1 MKKWIVLFLILSI
14 VYESWAVPKPM
25 ESITNYNVLL
35 LHGAYGHYKK
45 DDDGKIDKSKPQ
57 GFLESE
63 TIPSAND
70 ADDYLGNATIGRYTD
85 NSRINY
91 WLSKEIFEEPEWEK
105 PTQGVHN
112 SCIYHWR
119 AFSSPPNSSI
129 TNAVELGDRTWNKD
143 KKFGKRRALVEEAQ
157 EVKASLKVSKN
168 GKDSLYV
175 GQVALD
181 TIRRN
186 PDLYRQLASRYI
198 LIGHSMGGVVARE
211 YTQNSDYYH
220 QDVDKIITLDSP
232 HEGTGA
238 LEMQLDL
245 VGHKWTALQGIS
257 SYLVGL
263 SLVYLNMRG
272 DFMAKS
278 VAISSASW
286 ATLLG
291 LTNFIAPF
299 YVENNL
305 QDYSEEDPLV
315 KYVNPGKGK
324 KGNISYLKK
333 ISPNDSIPMFRL
345 MGGEKSITYSDPF
358 KNVTDW
364 TGLFVP
370 EALTQTMMNFF
381 SQLAESDDVMS
392 TEAFALASKAATMG
406 LVVSAASREQGT
418 SIVPKASSWAENTES
433 LRNSV
438 ADVKRWRFDAAPH
451 ADAEAWRTAN
461 VVMTTVSAVCMAA
474 DVALAWFEGAR
485 VAANVAAVVG
495 SSITLSNMLFS
506 LLSEDLINE
515 ISDSHNLPIDNVYA
529 NQNTWHADYSN
540 TVSPIAGSSVNDTT
554 INPLIMEDFLYE
566 HPFVNLA
573 LLDSATLNSLQ
584 RNPAAKLNR
593 NCYYLGN
600 RENAK
605 CAVGLF
611 AKSDDFRSAQR
622 MQPVSALVPLRF
634 RSSSDWSRM
643 GVKVDRWERVD
654 GLSPEGNLAPKSV
667 PIRHVERYEAPAIA
681 VDDWIEKY
689 SFVVDDLMPHR
700 LRQIRM
706 NFNYQEEIA
715 WECDVKKDPD
725 ANDACTV
732 YKRSGGGE
740 WAVDSSVGNS
750 GRVRHPV
757 QKNGIFDFVPRDYG
771 YSNLFAILYGVSC

>member
-70 ADDYLGNATIGRYTD
+70 AEDYLGNATIGRYTD

-91 WLSKEIFEEPEWEK
+91 WLSKEIFEEPEWEN

-112 SCIYHWR
+112 SYIYHWR

-129 TNAVELGDRTWNKD
+129 TNAIELGDRTWNKD
-143 KKFGKRRALVEEAQ
+143 GKFGKRRALVEEAQ

-198 LIGHSMGGVVARE
+198 LVGHSMGGVVARE
-211 YTQNSDYYH
+211 YTQNSDCYH
-220 QDVDKIITLDSP
+220 GDVDKIITLDSP

-299 YVENNL
+299 YV
-305 QDYSEEDPLV
+305 
-315 KYVNPGKGK
+315 
-324 KGNISYLKK
+324 
-333 ISPNDSIPMFRL
+333 
-345 MGGEKSITYSDPF
+345 
-358 KNVTDW
+358 
-364 TGLFVP
+364 
-370 EALTQTMMNFF
+370 ANF
-381 SQLAESDDVMS
+381 
-392 TEAFALASKAATMG
+392 
-406 LVVSAASREQGT
+406 
-418 SIVPKASSWAENTES
+418 
-433 LRNSV
+433 
-438 ADVKRWRFDAAPH
+438 
-451 ADAEAWRTAN
+451 
-461 VVMTTVSAVCMAA
+461 
-474 DVALAWFEGAR
+474 
-485 VAANVAAVVG
+485 
-495 SSITLSNMLFS
+495 
-506 LLSEDLINE
+506 
-515 ISDSHNLPIDNVYA
+515 
-529 NQNTWHADYSN
+529 
-540 TVSPIAGSSVNDTT
+540 
-554 INPLIMEDFLYE
+554 
-566 HPFVNLA
+566 
-573 LLDSATLNSLQ
+573 
-584 RNPAAKLNR
+584 
-593 NCYYLGN
+593 
-600 RENAK
+600 
-605 CAVGLF
+605 
-611 AKSDDFRSAQR
+611 
-622 MQPVSALVPLRF
+622 
-634 RSSSDWSRM
+634 
-643 GVKVDRWERVD
+643 
-654 GLSPEGNLAPKSV
+654 
-667 PIRHVERYEAPAIA
+667 
-681 VDDWIEKY
+681 
-689 SFVVDDLMPHR
+689 HR
-700 LRQIRM
+700 Q
-706 NFNYQEEIA
+706 
-715 WECDVKKDPD
+715 CD
-725 ANDACTV
+725 
-732 YKRSGGGE
+732 
-740 WAVDSSVGNS
+740 
-750 GRVRHPV
+750 
-757 QKNGIFDFVPRDYG
+757 
-771 YSNLFAILYGVSC
+771 

>member
-45 DDDGKIDKSKPQ
+45 DKNGKVDKSKPQ

-129 TNAVELGDRTWNKD
+129 TNAIELGDRTWNKD

-198 LIGHSMGGVVARE
+198 LVGHSMGGVVARE

-220 QDVDKIITLDSP
+220 GDVDKIITLDSP

-315 KYVNPGKGK
+315 KYVNPGKGE

-451 ADAEAWRTAN
+451 ADAEAWRNVN
-461 VVMTTVSAVCMAA
+461 VVMTAVSAACIAV
-474 DVALAWFEGAR
+474 DVALSWFEGAR
-485 VAANVAAVVG
+485 IAANVAAVAG
-495 SSITLSNMLFS
+495 SSVALSNMLFS
-506 LLSEDLINE
+506 LLSEDLIAE
-515 ISDSHNLPIDNVYA
+515 ISDSHNLPIDNVYD
-529 NQNTWHADYSN
+529 NQNTWRADYSN
-540 TVSPIAGSSVNDTT
+540 TVSPIADSLKKDVDTLSIKRNLLRAEENSVAN
-554 INPLIMEDFLYE
+554 
-566 HPFVNLA
+566 
-573 LLDSATLNSLQ
+573 
-584 RNPAAKLNR
+584 LNR
-593 NCYYLGN
+593 NCFYIDSKNGVN
-600 RENAK
+600 
-605 CAVGLF
+605 CAMGLF
-611 AKSDDFRSAQR
+611 KSANDLNSTQKD
-622 MQPVSALVPLRF
+622 QPLSGLTTPLRF
-634 RSSSDWSRM
+634 KSEADWSKM
-643 GVKVDRWERVD
+643 GVKVDRWEKVD
-654 GLSPEGNLAPKSV
+654 GLTPEGKDTSNYV
-667 PIRHVERYEAPAIA
+667 PIRHVERYEVPAIT
-681 VDDWIEKY
+681 VEDWIEKY

-715 WECDVKKDPD
+715 WECDITEPENSDT
-725 ANDACTV
+725 ACTV
-732 YKRSGGGE
+732 YKRSGGGSWE
-740 WAVDSSVGNS
+740 NPIVLVDSVMLVDESGDSVKVE
-750 GRVRHPV
+750 RKTTIDKVPHPV
-757 QKNGIFDFVPRDYG
+757 KKNG
-771 YSNLFAILYGVSC
+771 

>member
-70 ADDYLGNATIGRYTD
+70 AEDYLGNATIGRYTD

-157 EVKASLKVSKN
+157 EVKASVYDSI
-168 GKDSLYV
+168 GKKYIY
-175 GQVALD
+175 GQKALD
-181 TIRRN
+181 SIRQN

-198 LIGHSMGGVVARE
+198 LVGHSMGGVVARE

-220 QDVDKIITLDSP
+220 GDVDKIITLDSP

-299 YVENNL
+299 YVESNL

-315 KYVNPGKGK
+315 KYVNPGKGE

-451 ADAEAWRTAN
+451 ADAEAWRNVN
-461 VVMTTVSAVCMAA
+461 VVMTAVSAACIAV
-474 DVALAWFEGAR
+474 DVALSWFEGAR
-485 VAANVAAVVG
+485 IAANVAAVAG
-495 SSITLSNMLFS
+495 SSVALSNMLFS
-506 LLSEDLINE
+506 LLSEDLIAE
-515 ISDSHNLPIDNVYA
+515 ISDSHNLPIDNVYD
-529 NQNTWHADYSN
+529 NQNTWRADYSN
-540 TVSPIAGSSVNDTT
+540 TVSPIADSLKKDVDTLSIKRNLLRAEENSVAN
-554 INPLIMEDFLYE
+554 
-566 HPFVNLA
+566 
-573 LLDSATLNSLQ
+573 
-584 RNPAAKLNR
+584 LNR
-593 NCYYLGN
+593 NCFYIDSKNGVN
-600 RENAK
+600 
-605 CAVGLF
+605 CAMGLF
-611 AKSDDFRSAQR
+611 KSANDLNSTQKD
-622 MQPVSALVPLRF
+622 QPLSGLTTPLRF
-634 RSSSDWSRM
+634 KSEADWSKM
-643 GVKVDRWERVD
+643 GVKVDRWEKVD
-654 GLSPEGNLAPKSV
+654 GLTPEGKDTSDYV
-667 PIRHVERYEAPAIA
+667 PIRHVERYEVPAIT
-681 VDDWIEKY
+681 VEDWIEKY

>member
-70 ADDYLGNATIGRYTD
+70 AEDYLGNATIGRYTD

-157 EVKASLKVSKN
+157 EVKASVYDSI
-168 GKDSLYV
+168 GKKYIY
-175 GQVALD
+175 GQKALD
-181 TIRRN
+181 SIRQN

-198 LIGHSMGGVVARE
+198 LVGHSMGGVVARE

-220 QDVDKIITLDSP
+220 GDVDKIITLDSP

-299 YVENNL
+299 YVESNL

-315 KYVNPGKGK
+315 KYVNPGKGE

-451 ADAEAWRTAN
+451 ADAEAWRNVN
-461 VVMTTVSAVCMAA
+461 VVMTAVSAACIAV
-474 DVALAWFEGAR
+474 DVALSWFEGAR
-485 VAANVAAVVG
+485 IAANVAAVAG
-495 SSITLSNMLFS
+495 SSVALSNMLFS
-506 LLSEDLINE
+506 LLSEDLIAE
-515 ISDSHNLPIDNVYA
+515 ISDSHNLPIDNVYD
-529 NQNTWHADYSN
+529 NQNTWRADYSN
-540 TVSPIAGSSVNDTT
+540 TVSPIADSLKKDVDTLSIKRNLLRAEENSVAN
-554 INPLIMEDFLYE
+554 
-566 HPFVNLA
+566 
-573 LLDSATLNSLQ
+573 
-584 RNPAAKLNR
+584 LNR
-593 NCYYLGN
+593 NCFYIDSKNGVN
-600 RENAK
+600 
-605 CAVGLF
+605 CAMGLF
-611 AKSDDFRSAQR
+611 KSANDLNSTQKD
-622 MQPVSALVPLRF
+622 QPLSGLTTPLRF
-634 RSSSDWSRM
+634 KSEADWSKM
-643 GVKVDRWERVD
+643 GVKVDRWEKVD
-654 GLSPEGNLAPKSV
+654 GLTPEGKDTSNYV
-667 PIRHVERYEAPAIA
+667 PIRHVERYEVPAIT
-681 VDDWIEKY
+681 VEDWIEKY

-715 WECDVKKDPD
+715 WECDITEPENSDT
-725 ANDACTV
+725 ACTV
-732 YKRSGGGE
+732 YKRSGGGSWE
-740 WAVDSSVGNS
+740 NPIVLVDSVMLVDESGDSVKVE
-750 GRVRHPV
+750 RKTTIDKVPHPV
-757 QKNGIFDFVPRDYG
+757 KKNG
-771 YSNLFAILYGVSC
+771 

>member
-70 ADDYLGNATIGRYTD
+70 AEDYLGNATIGRYTD

-198 LIGHSMGGVVARE
+198 LVGHSMGGVVARE

-220 QDVDKIITLDSP
+220 GDVDKIITLDSP

-315 KYVNPGKGK
+315 KYVNPGKGE

-451 ADAEAWRTAN
+451 ADAEAWRNVN
-461 VVMTTVSAVCMAA
+461 VVMTAVSAACIAV
-474 DVALAWFEGAR
+474 DVALSWFEGAR
-485 VAANVAAVVG
+485 IAANVAAVAG
-495 SSITLSNMLFS
+495 SSVALSNMLFS
-506 LLSEDLINE
+506 LLSEDLIAE
-515 ISDSHNLPIDNVYA
+515 ISDSHNLPIDNVYD
-529 NQNTWHADYSN
+529 NQNTWRADYSN
-540 TVSPIAGSSVNDTT
+540 TVSPIADSLKKDVDTLSIKRNLLRAEENSVAN
-554 INPLIMEDFLYE
+554 
-566 HPFVNLA
+566 
-573 LLDSATLNSLQ
+573 
-584 RNPAAKLNR
+584 LNR
-593 NCYYLGN
+593 NCFYIDSKNGVN
-600 RENAK
+600 
-605 CAVGLF
+605 CAMGLF
-611 AKSDDFRSAQR
+611 KSANDLNSTQKD
-622 MQPVSALVPLRF
+622 QPLSGLTTPLRF
-634 RSSSDWSRM
+634 KSEADWSKM
-643 GVKVDRWERVD
+643 GVKVDRWEKVD
-654 GLSPEGNLAPKSV
+654 GLTPEGKDTSNYV
-667 PIRHVERYEAPAIA
+667 PIRHVERYEVPAIT
-681 VDDWIEKY
+681 VEDWIEKY

-715 WECDVKKDPD
+715 WECDITEPENSDT
-725 ANDACTV
+725 ACTV
-732 YKRSGGGE
+732 YKRSGGGSWE
-740 WAVDSSVGNS
+740 NPIVLVDSVMLVDESGDSVKVE
-750 GRVRHPV
+750 RKTTIDKVPHPV
-757 QKNGIFDFVPRDYG
+757 KKNG
-771 YSNLFAILYGVSC
+771 